1 MSDENNIHT
10 NLEEHKDMPLE
21 ARPEEAQQMAES
33 ESPETEAQR
42 QEGVKNLLVLQ
53 RQLD

>member
-21 ARPEEAQQMAES
+21 TRSEEPQQQLAES
-33 ESPETEAQR
+33 ESPETQAQ
-42 QEGVKNLLVLQ
+42 ESVKNLLVLQ